1 MKIRKDSLVEWGL
14 DENEVYENALLNTYL
29 LTPPRIYQW
38 ERLVLNPDYDGA
50 VSYTHLD
57 VYKRQ

>member
-1 MKIRKDSLVEWGL
+1 MKVGQCNGRISSMKIRKDSLVEWGL

-38 ERLVLNPDYDGA
+38 ERLVLNPD
-50 VSYTHLD
+50 L
-57 VYKRQ
+57 